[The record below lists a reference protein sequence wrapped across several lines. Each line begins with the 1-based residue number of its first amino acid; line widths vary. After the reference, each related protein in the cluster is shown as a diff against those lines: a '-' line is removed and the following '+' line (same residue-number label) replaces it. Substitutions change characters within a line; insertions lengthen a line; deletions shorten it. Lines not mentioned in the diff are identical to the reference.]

1 MFPLNYMLK
10 EGLLNQEMNKTY
22 IQENQAYIIIIH
34 VTTKPI
40 HQELGERQWA
50 QTFQE
55 RKIN

>member
-1 MFPLNYMLK
+1 MLK